1 MKNTSI
7 DFTSFKNM
15 ILEYLRQELGEDYTV
30 FSHTVRKNNGIEMTG
45 IVVKRSGC
53 NASPTIY
60 IDRLYHNNITE
71 AEVKEAAELLNSDFR
86 KAEMKEDMD
95 LSGFLDF
102 EKAGERLAF
111 RLVNKEKNREL
122 LKEVPYKT
130 FFNLALVFYY
140 SVQEPPFGGKAAI
153 LVHNTHM
160 KLWNTNVDELFQIAF
175 RNSPKLFPGE
185 IEGMEEVIK
194 DILAEGLRKDIPHN
208 STEQMEFTQEWMEEI
223 LTQMTQELAGA
234 KLPMYVLTNRQKF
247 YGAACML
254 YPGILKEFAK
264 KLGQDFFILPSSVHE
279 VILVPAKDAADK
291 DTLKEIVTDINR
303 TQVAEDEVLAD
314 SVYLY
319 SSSQDQ
325 ILWLV

>member
-45 IVVKRSGC
+45 IVVKRPGC

-71 AEVKEAAELLNSDFR
+71 TEVKEAAELLRRDFR

-111 RLVNKEKNREL
+111 RLINKEKNGEL
-122 LKEVPYKT
+122 LKEVPHKT

-140 SVQEPPFGGKAAI
+140 SIQEPPFGGKAAI
-153 LVHNTHM
+153 LVYNTHM
-160 KLWNTNVDELFQIAF
+160 KLWNTNADELFQIAF
-175 RNSPKLFPGE
+175 RNSPILFPGK
-185 IEGMEEVIK
+185 IEGMEEVVK
-194 DILAEGLRKDIPHN
+194 DILAEGLRKDIPQN
-208 STEQMEFTQEWMEEI
+208 AAEQAEFTQEWIEEI
-223 LTQMTQELAGA
+223 LEQMAEDSAGVR
-234 KLPMYVLTNRQKF
+234 LPMYVLTNRQKY

-254 YPGILKEFAK
+254 YPGILREFAG
-264 KLGQDFFILPSSVHE
+264 KLGQDFFILPSSIHE
-279 VILVPAKDAADK
+279 VILVPTKDAADK
-291 DTLKEIVTDINR
+291 DILQEIVTDINK

-314 SVYLY
+314 SVYFY
-319 SSSQDQ
+319 SRSKDQ
-325 ILWLV
+325 ILWLM